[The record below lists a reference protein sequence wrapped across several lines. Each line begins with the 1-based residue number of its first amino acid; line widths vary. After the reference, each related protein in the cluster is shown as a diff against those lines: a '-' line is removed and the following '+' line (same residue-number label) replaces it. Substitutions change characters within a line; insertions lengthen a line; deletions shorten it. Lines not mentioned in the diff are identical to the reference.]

1 MKFLACHFKFA
12 VTALLLLSS
21 AVLFSACSGKDAA
34 TEKSFVGKWKSSKLE
49 TPVYL
54 YENGDWEIKKD
65 DGAVL
70 QFGVWEYKNKNIT
83 WSYKIN
89 SYIGHDTNPVLS
101 ANSEEFQVRESDGT
115 TTTFSKLE

>member
-12 VTALLLLSS
+12 VTVLLLLSS
-21 AVLFSACSGKDAA
+21 AVLLAACSGKDVA

>member
-1 MKFLACHFKFA
+1 MQIDKCHKKACKN
-12 VTALLLLSS
+12 
-21 AVLFSACSGKDAA
+21 
-34 TEKSFVGKWKSSKLE
+34 
-49 TPVYL
+49 TPVNL
-54 YENGDWEIKKD
+54 KICSTFGRRRGEIKKD

-70 QFGVWEYKNKNIT
+70 QFGVWEYKNKKIT

-101 ANSEEFQVRESDGT
+101 ANSEEFKVRENDGT